1 MKNYIIIIP
10 LLFLSLGLWAQS
22 NPVKIVF
29 DVTSKDEGT
38 HQATMRHVAMM
49 AANYPNSEFE
59 VVIYGGAYPMVL
71 KENST
76 VSNEIRRLEGNDK
89 VSFVVCE
96 ASLKRHKINKSEL
109 LEGVKTVPDGILEI
123 VNKQAEGWGYIKESH
138 N

>member
-1 MKNYIIIIP
+1 MKKYVILIP
-10 LLFLSLGLWAQS
+10 LLYLSLGLCAQS

-49 AANYPNSEFE
+49 AANYPDSEFE
-59 VVIYGGAYPMVL
+59 VVIYGGAYPMVI

-76 VSNEIRRLEGNDK
+76 VSKEIGQLEGNQK
-89 VSFVVCE
+89 VTFVVCE
-96 ASLKRHKINKSEL
+96 ASLQRHKIDKSQL